1 MKKRT
6 TIKDIAESAGVS
18 ATAVSMALNHKPRIS
33 PATRERIL
41 DIAEALHYRPNYAAR
56 SLAGRR
62 INTLGLVITTIVN
75 PFYPELAKGI
85 EDKARERGY
94 DIILCS
100 TNYDAS
106 RQKDFINILRSKGV
120 DGIIFSSVEMD
131 DLCLKPLV
139 DDAFPFVLVNRRVP
153 ESTAGAKIDYVV
165 LDNLSGGAIA
175 IRHLYDLG
183 HRRIAIIAGSLNS
196 STGFE
201 RTQGAKKALAECGL
215 RLDPRFIVEC
225 GFSKERAYDAT
236 MRLLSLHPAPTAVF
250 AQNDYMA
257 LGVRDAVFDAGL
269 SIPEDVAL
277 VGFDNIEATA
287 IRGVEIT
294 TINQKK
300 YEMGATAVE
309 VLIEKIEGKTDAV
322 RQIVLPAEIVI
333 RSSCGFKRE
342 ASYEDGGEHAALT
355 GGFDG

>member
-1 MKKRT
+1 LKKRT
-6 TIKDIAESAGVS
+6 TIKDIAEAAGVS
-18 ATAVSMALNHKPRIS
+18 ATAVSMALNHSPRIS
-33 PATRERIL
+33 RGTKERIL
-41 DIAEALHYRPNYAAR
+41 GIAETMHYRPNYAAR

-62 INTLGLVITTIVN
+62 SNTLGLVITTIMN

-85 EDKARERGY
+85 EDRARERGY
-94 DIILCS
+94 NIILCS

-106 RQKDFINILRSKGV
+106 REKDFINILRSKGV

-131 DLCLKPLV
+131 DPYLKPLI
-139 DDAFPFVLVNRRVP
+139 DDAFPFVLVNRRVA
-153 ESTAGAKIDYVV
+153 ESTAGAKLDYVV
-165 LDNLSGGAIA
+165 LDNVSGGAIA
-175 IRHLYDLG
+175 IRHLYNLG

-196 STGFE
+196 STGME
-201 RTQGAKKALAECGL
+201 RTQGAQKALAECGL
-215 RLDPRFIVEC
+215 SLDPGFIVEC

-236 MRLLSLHPAPTAVF
+236 RRLLPLSPAPTAVF

-257 LGVRDAVFDAGL
+257 LGVRDAVLDAGL
-269 SIPEDVAL
+269 SIPKDVAL
-277 VGFDNIEATA
+277 VGFDNIEAAA

-309 VLIEKIEGKTDAV
+309 FLIEKIEGKTDAV

-342 ASYEDGGEHAALT
+342 AVCEDRGDHAALT